1 MERIFIVE
9 DEPKLREEMVT
20 LLERNGYRCSTSEDY
35 VNIISTIEDAK
46 PDLVLLDINLPI
58 YDGFY
63 ICKEL
68 RQNSD
73 IPIIVVTSNKSDID
87 ELLAMNLGA
96 DDFVNKPFNLRILL
110 AHIGSVLKR
119 AYGKEKDLIIT
130 HNDVKLDILKSILSY
145 KGKSIELTRTELGIL
160 KLLIENKGNI
170 VPRNEIIR
178 NLWEMEEFVEDNTL
192 TVNVNRIRRKLEDI
206 GLENYL
212 ITRRGQ
218 GYMVV
223 S

>member
-35 VNIISTIEDAK
+35 ANIISTIEDDK

-68 RQNSD
+68 RQNSG

-96 DDFVNKPFNLRILL
+96 DDFVNKPFNPRILL

>member
-20 LLERNGYRCSTSEDY
+20 LLERNGYRCSISEDY
-35 VNIISTIEDAK
+35 ANIISTIEDAK

-96 DDFVNKPFNLRILL
+96 DDFVNKPFNPRILL

>member
-35 VNIISTIEDAK
+35 ANIISNIEDDK

-96 DDFVNKPFNLRILL
+96 DDFVNKPFNPRILL

>member
-1 MERIFIVE
+1 MGRIFIVE

-35 VNIISTIEDAK
+35 ANIISTIEDAK

-96 DDFVNKPFNLRILL
+96 DDFVNKPFNPRILL

>member
-20 LLERNGYRCSTSEDY
+20 LLERNGYRCSISEDY
-35 VNIISTIEDAK
+35 ANIISTIEDAK

-96 DDFVNKPFNLRILL
+96 DDFVNKPFNPRILL

-160 KLLIENKGNI
+160 KLLIENKENI

-218 GYMVV
+218 GYMVI

>member
-20 LLERNGYRCSTSEDY
+20 LLERNGYRCSISEDY
-35 VNIISTIEDAK
+35 ANIITNIEDVK

-73 IPIIVVTSNKSDID
+73 IPIIVVTSNKSDMD

-96 DDFVNKPFNLRILL
+96 DDFVNKPFNPRILL
-110 AHIGSVLKR
+110 AHI
-119 AYGKEKDLIIT
+119 AEPMEKKKI
-130 HNDVKLDILKSILSY
+130 
-145 KGKSIELTRTELGIL
+145 
-160 KLLIENKGNI
+160 
-170 VPRNEIIR
+170 
-178 NLWEMEEFVEDNTL
+178 
-192 TVNVNRIRRKLEDI
+192 
-206 GLENYL
+206 
-212 ITRRGQ
+212 
-218 GYMVV
+218 
-223 S
+223 

>member
-35 VNIISTIEDAK
+35 ANIISTIEDAK

-68 RQNSD
+68 RHNSD

-96 DDFVNKPFNLRILL
+96 DDFVNKPFNPRILL

-119 AYGKEKDLIIT
+119 SYGKEKDLIIT

-218 GYMVV
+218 GYMVI

>member
-20 LLERNGYRCSTSEDY
+20 LLERNGYRCSISEDY
-35 VNIISTIEDAK
+35 TNIITNIEDVK

-73 IPIIVVTSNKSDID
+73 IPIIVVTSNKSDMD

-96 DDFVNKPFNLRILL
+96 DDFVNKPFNPRILL
-110 AHIGSVLKR
+110 AHIASVLKR

-218 GYMVV
+218 GYMVI